1 MKIKQKI
8 LIGAVA
14 SIAAVMALSIGA
26 LAYGPERSTFT
37 AENPADYPTFN
48 SITNNPSLGDE
59 RNFVR
64 IREAGVGNYVDK
76 IQLQPGKEYEVYT
89 YVHNNAKDSLNES
102 GKGIALD
109 VRLKAQV
116 PATLKAGEES
126 AVVSTISAL
135 NSNPKSVW
143 DEAYISSSSA
153 VALRYV
159 PSSAK
164 FHSNGKANGSTL
176 ATSMFTNGTFLGYN
190 SLDGIMPGCTQYSAY
205 VIYKIKVDQ
214 PNFEMSKTV
223 SAANKNTFVKS
234 MKSQAGAEVDY
245 KVTYKNTGTVVQNN
259 VVLKDTLPKG
269 VALIAGSGNL
279 VNNANPN
286 GLKVSDNMFAAAG
299 MNIGNYSPGVGAAVT
314 YRVKIGVA
322 KDLVC
327 GTNKLN
333 NVASANTDNGKKEDN
348 AVVEV
353 EVDCKPTECKPGI
366 PTGSKECEDW
376 CEVPGKE
383 NLKPNDPDCTEG
395 EPALP
400 TELPKTGPMES
411 ALMIIAMT
419 AIVGGVAY
427 WYRSHEELKQA
438 TEGASK
444 KPGKDNADSKTE
456 DK

>member
-1 MKIKQKI
+1 
-8 LIGAVA
+8 
-14 SIAAVMALSIGA
+14 
-26 LAYGPERSTFT
+26 
-37 AENPADYPTFN
+37 
-48 SITNNPSLGDE
+48 
-59 RNFVR
+59 
-64 IREAGVGNYVDK
+64 
-76 IQLQPGKEYEVYT
+76 
-89 YVHNNAKDSLNES
+89 
-102 GKGIALD
+102 
-109 VRLKAQV
+109 
-116 PATLKAGEES
+116 
-126 AVVSTISAL
+126 
-135 NSNPKSVW
+135 
-143 DEAYISSSSA
+143 
-153 VALRYV
+153 
-159 PSSAK
+159 
-164 FHSNGKANGSTL
+164 
-176 ATSMFTNGTFLGYN
+176 
-190 SLDGIMPGCTQYSAY
+190 
-205 VIYKIKVDQ
+205 
-214 PNFEMSKTV
+214 
-223 SAANKNTFVKS
+223 
-234 MKSQAGAEVDY
+234 
-245 KVTYKNTGTVVQNN
+245 
-259 VVLKDTLPKG
+259 
-269 VALIAGSGNL
+269 
-279 VNNANPN
+279 
-286 GLKVSDNMFAAAG
+286 
-299 MNIGNYSPGVGAAVT
+299 MNIGNYSPGAGAAVT